1 MGDPRCPR
9 LASRVFSVLEL
20 QKTEECRGFVLSPA
34 FWSNGRRVRRT
45 RIQHGMNGAALPCRR
60 GFVPSANSM
69 KGRPHFLCS
78 SSPIPMRSHAVYHFH
93 ITTGGIDDE
102 SM

>member
-1 MGDPRCPR
+1 MTTNIADR
-9 LASRVFSVLEL
+9 LVSSV
-20 QKTEECRGFVLSPA
+20 QS
-34 FWSNGRRVRRT
+34 
-45 RIQHGMNGAALPCRR
+45 
-60 GFVPSANSM
+60 VPSANSM